1 MALRYNPL
9 IMQKNRYF
17 VMDFDSTIV
26 QLEPLDELAAV
37 YLKKR
42 RDREEILQK
51 IKDITRAGM
60 EGKIPFSES
69 LNKRIALLKADRASV
84 KAVTKNIKK
93 KITPSILKNKGFF
106 KAYGKNIFVI
116 SGGFR
121 EMMLPVTDE
130 LGIPEENVFGNT
142 FVYDRRGR
150 IAGIDKKN
158 VLAQAQGKIKKIKSL
173 KLDGE
178 IFGIGD
184 GFTDYELK
192 SHGLIKK
199 FFAFT
204 ENVAREVVVKN
215 ADHVVHTFDEFLYI
229 NDLPMAISYPK
240 SRMKILLLENI
251 HADAIEH
258 FKEEGYLIETLPK
271 SIDEDELCEKIKD
284 VSILGIRSKTKVTK
298 KVLDSARRLLVIGA
312 FCIGT
317 DQIDLPEA
325 SKRGIAV
332 FNAPYSNTRS
342 VVELVIGEIVMLLR
356 NVFDKSVKMHKGEW
370 DKSAKNSFEMRG
382 KKLGIIGYGN
392 IGSQLSVAAE
402 SLGMEVYFYDLVEK
416 LAIGNATKCSYMEE
430 VFRKCDVIT
439 LHVDGRPTNKNLI
452 GDKELRQM
460 KEGVILLNLSRG
472 SIVDLSALAKQVD
485 SGHVKGVAIDVYP
498 QEPKSN
504 DEKFVSELQNKPNV
518 ILTPHIGGSTE
529 EAQKNIGQF
538 VSAQITDFVN
548 SGNTYLS
555 VNLPN
560 IKLPGLRDAHR
571 LIHIHFNMPGVLAS
585 INGFLAGNKVN
596 ILGQYLKT
604 NEQIGYVITDVSKTY
619 DKKIVHDLEKV
630 PHTIKFRVLY

>member
-1 MALRYNPL
+1 MAEN
-9 IMQKNRYF
+9 KYF

-26 QLEPLDELAAV
+26 QVEPLDELAAV

-42 RDREEILQK
+42 RDHDKLLNQ
-51 IKDITRAGM
+51 IKEITRAGM

-69 LNKRIALLKADRASV
+69 LEKRVGLLKADRASV
-84 KAVTKNIKK
+84 KEVTKRLKK
-93 KITPSILKNKGFF
+93 KITPSILKNKRFF
-106 KAYGKNIFVI
+106 KEYGKNVYVI

-121 EMMLPVTDE
+121 EMMLPVTDA

-142 FVYDRRGR
+142 FEYDKRGK
-150 IAGIDKKN
+150 ITGVDKKN
-158 VLAQAQGKIKKIKSL
+158 VLSQENGKIKKIKSL
-173 KLDGE
+173 RLNGE
-178 IFGIGD
+178 VYGIGD
-184 GFTDYELK
+184 GYTDYELK
-192 SHGLIKK
+192 RDGVVKK

-204 ENVAREVVVKN
+204 ENVRREAVVKN
-215 ADHVVHTFDEFLYI
+215 ADHVIHTFDEFLYI
-229 NDLPMAISYPK
+229 NNLPMSISYPK

-251 HADAIEH
+251 HIDAVGH
-258 FKEEGYLIETLPK
+258 FKEEGYTIETLNK
-271 SIDEDELCEKIKD
+271 SIDENELCEKIKD

-312 FCIGT
+312 FCIGV
-317 DQIDLPEA
+317 DQIDLSET

-342 VVELVIGEIVMLLR
+342 VVELVIGEIIMLLR
-356 NVFDKSVKMHKGEW
+356 NVFDKSVKMHRGEW
-370 DKSAKNSFEMRG
+370 DKSSKNSFEMRG

-392 IGSQLSVAAE
+392 IGTQLSVAAE
-402 SLGMEVYFYDLVEK
+402 SLGMDVFFYDLVEK
-416 LAIGNATKCSYMEE
+416 LAIGNAVKCSSMEE
-430 VFRKCDVIT
+430 VFRKCDIIT
-439 LHVDGRPTNKNLI
+439 LHVDGRPTNKNLV
-452 GDKELRQM
+452 GDRELGLM
-460 KEGVILLNLSRG
+460 KDGTILLNLSRG
-472 SIVDLSALAKQVD
+472 SIVDLGALAKYVD
-485 SGHVKGVAIDVYP
+485 TGHIKGVAIDVYP
-498 QEPKSN
+498 HEPKSN
-504 DEKFVSELQNKPNV
+504 DEKFVSELQNKPNI

-538 VSAQITDFVN
+538 VSSQITDFVN

-560 IKLPGLRDAHR
+560 IKLPGLKDAHR

-585 INGFLAGNKVN
+585 INGVLAKNKVN

-604 NEQIGYVITDVSKTY
+604 DEHIGYVITDVGKKY
-619 DKKIVHDLEKV
+619 DNKIMHELEKV